1 AFYIKYSGLR
11 SDSTHFTLDGAPFR
25 ILGGSIHYFRVPRAY
40 WRERLLELKALWTN
54 VDKHTRLSVSFS
66 IPSKLTHFS

>member
-40 WRERLLELKALWTN
+40 WRERLLELKACGLNTL
-54 VDKHTRLSVSFS
+54 TTVSFF